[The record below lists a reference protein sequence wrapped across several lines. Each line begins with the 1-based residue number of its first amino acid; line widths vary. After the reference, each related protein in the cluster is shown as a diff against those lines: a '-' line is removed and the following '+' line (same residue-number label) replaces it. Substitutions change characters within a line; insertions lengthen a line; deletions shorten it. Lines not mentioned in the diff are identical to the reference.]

1 MILRYLEIHSILME
15 VYVLFKIVALIL
27 AYVHKILID
36 RGNEFLQNGIIIC
49 PFKRT
54 TTAQRVLHFETQHC
68 IRALLE
74 SYNGY
79 MLSTKYNKVHTLVT
93 VSLIILVLVV
103 KSIAPFLEFS
113 FIIFSITIH
122 KKYTRDTFCSNVM
135 LNVSNCNIFSKSTI
149 SHLNPNALCSVLEQQ
164 ASKMLR
170 IYL

>member
-1 MILRYLEIHSILME
+1 MTISIL
-15 VYVLFKIVALIL
+15 KGGRWTQNSNWDS
-27 AYVHKILID
+27 K
-36 RGNEFLQNGIIIC
+36 RNEFLPNDIIIC
-49 PFKRT
+49 PFKRST
-54 TTAQRVLHFETQHC
+54 TTQRVRHLETRHC
-68 IRALLE
+68 ITTLLE

>member
-1 MILRYLEIHSILME
+1 ME

-54 TTAQRVLHFETQHC
+54 TTEQRVRHVETRHC
-68 IRALLE
+68 IITLLE

-93 VSLIILVLVV
+93 VSLIILVLVMKV
-103 KSIAPFLEFS
+103 SHLLQFS
-113 FIIFSITIH
+113 FIIFSISIH